1 MDINCVPEVV
11 TGVDW
16 SKIGPAILGTV
27 LSVVVSGVLF
37 FVKNNIDKKIREE
50 NQKKS

>member
-11 TGVDW
+11 NGVDW

-37 FVKNNIDKKIREE
+37 FVKIILIKRLEKRIRK
-50 NQKKS
+50 N